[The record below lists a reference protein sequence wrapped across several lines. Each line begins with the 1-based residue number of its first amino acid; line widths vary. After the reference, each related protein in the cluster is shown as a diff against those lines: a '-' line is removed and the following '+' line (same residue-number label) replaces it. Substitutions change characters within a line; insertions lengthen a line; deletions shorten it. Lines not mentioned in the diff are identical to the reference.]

1 MQRRAQSHTR
11 VSFCDT
17 TNSSPSFR
25 AHLPAQSS
33 MLTFQQF
40 SRCGNHFT
48 VFGSCRQNVFSQCQ
62 SRSNDQLHPCCSI
75 ASNHT
80 TRDVRIDRLLQCLRL
95 IRCLECFYQDYDML
109 RLAGSICWLASSG
122 VTGDTL
128 KRARG
133 CSQPVRGVVSGL
145 LKATSAGH
153 HSDQSRSTADGP
165 EQGLDKFTL

>member
-1 MQRRAQSHTR
+1 MYPIPLFQPFHNGYLLVIFSNYLRRLYVAHATAGAIAYSRILPRHHKLI
-11 VSFCDT
+11 
-17 TNSSPSFR
+17 PIFR

-133 CSQPVRGVVSGL
+133 CSQPVRGVISG
-145 LKATSAGH
+145 
-153 HSDQSRSTADGP
+153 
-165 EQGLDKFTL
+165 F